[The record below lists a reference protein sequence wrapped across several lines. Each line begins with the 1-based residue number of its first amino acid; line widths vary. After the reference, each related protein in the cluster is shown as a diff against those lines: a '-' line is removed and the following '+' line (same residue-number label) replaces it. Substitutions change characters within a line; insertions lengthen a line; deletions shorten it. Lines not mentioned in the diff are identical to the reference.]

1 MVAVRSESVLG
12 LITLLYS
19 NSSAES
25 DEEDE
30 DVVAVVEAVL
40 RLVLLVEDILEVIM
54 GRSEDA
60 GVAMRLVFL
69 IK

>member
-30 DVVAVVEAVL
+30 EVASVVETVL
-40 RLVLLVEDILEVIM
+40 RLVLLVGDIEVIM